1 MVNLISTMIFPLFSH
16 EQRMDSRNNWQNMG
30 NLGHCWTPSVQK
42 LCTMPFHICS
52 LKFGIWT
59 RQLQL
64 LRQTNQFVSC
74 LVYYPTT
81 SKFNDQQKTLSDPL
95 QSPWQTVWTQYFD
108 DIKSHRDAIDVL
120 HQKNQCQQFG
130 AMELDN
136 FDWPLQAGQHI
147 FFSKQIVMISVFVR
161 IGVLVWTMLTGPF
174 SKQPLLV
181 GFCEPQ
187 WMEFQ
192 LVSEPR
198 ICGWICC
205 EGQATVFCQRFWSFT
220 VQHPNNQILKDLMK
234 PMHVYFGQ
242 EHCDLFCVVW
252 FWEPRRFLVA
262 DKSRGFSSLAR
273 LSKCV

>member
-1 MVNLISTMIFPLFSH
+1 MVNLISTMIFPWFSH

-42 LCTMPFHICS
+42 LCTMSFHICS

-120 HQKNQCQQFG
+120 HQKTNVNSLAQWNSTTLIGPCRLDNTFFLANKLWWFRCLSELVSLSEPCSRVPFLSSPCLWVFVNLNEWNFNWFRNLGYVDEFAVKDRQQFS
-130 AMELDN
+130 AKDSDL
-136 FDWPLQAGQHI
+136 
-147 FFSKQIVMISVFVR
+147 S
-161 IGVLVWTMLTGPF
+161 
-174 SKQPLLV
+174 
-181 GFCEPQ
+181 
-187 WMEFQ
+187 
-192 LVSEPR
+192 
-198 ICGWICC
+198 
-205 EGQATVFCQRFWSFT
+205 RFNIRT
-220 VQHPNNQILKDLMK
+220 TK
-234 PMHVYFGQ
+234 Y
-242 EHCDLFCVVW
+242 
-252 FWEPRRFLVA
+252 
-262 DKSRGFSSLAR
+262 
-273 LSKCV
+273 